1 MSLRLSGKEVDEVI
15 LADQENFQKL
25 DAVKKSVS

>member
-1 MSLRLSGKEVDEVI
+1 MSGKEVDEVI

>member
-1 MSLRLSGKEVDEVI
+1 MNGKEVDEVI

>member
-1 MSLRLSGKEVDEVI
+1 MSLRMSGKEVDELI

-25 DAVKKSVS
+25 DTVKKSVS